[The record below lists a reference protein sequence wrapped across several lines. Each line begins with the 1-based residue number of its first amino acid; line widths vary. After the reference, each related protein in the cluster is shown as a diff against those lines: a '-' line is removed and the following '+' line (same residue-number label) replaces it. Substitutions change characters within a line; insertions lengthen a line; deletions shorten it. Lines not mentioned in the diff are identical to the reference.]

1 MKGLRIA
8 FLFFVVTVG
17 AFLLG
22 LYWGRAGQPKVVKEV
37 RIDTVFYERPQPVN
51 VEARPVMVRVPRLIF
66 AERAVEVSTE
76 PMTATVATSE
86 RDSVDIEVSIETL
99 QYEDSTYR
107 AQISGPRIG
116 QYGPQLDWLEQ
127 YNRTITPTVTK
138 RSRFAVTV
146 GVGVGLTP
154 KGVQPIACVSGG
166 LILWQK

>member
-8 FLFFVVTVG
+8 FLFFVVVG

-22 LYWGRAGQPKVVKEV
+22 LYLGRVGQPEV
-37 RIDTVFYERPQPVN
+37 TTEVQIDTVFYERPLPIN
-51 VEARPVMVRVPRLIF
+51 VEARPLVVRAPRLIF
-66 AERAVEVSTE
+66 AERVVEVRTG
-76 PMTATVATSE
+76 PATATIATSE
-86 RDSVDIEVSIETL
+86 QDSVDVEVSIETL

-127 YNRTITPTVTK
+127 YNQTITQTVTK

-166 LILWQK
+166 YILWQK